1 MERTASLLSFSSR
14 SSSHSSTNRN
24 NEPLL
29 PYAENVMD
37 TKPIRGLSIF
47 GRGFYRRI
55 LIWTVASMILVSL
68 ALFKAGDG
76 IVTEA
81 SSRIAQ
87 PATATKYSPPQ
98 PTIIGN
104 EDGGPV
110 LVIVEGKNK
119 DKQGKPSEKVDQGK
133 KEFTA
138 SNRPEETQTEGEKKE
153 GGTGQDQEKIFKE
166 EQAKTTEQ
174 EKEKDGQGV
183 QLPMGDKDELSAEE
197 DAENQKKW
205 DEDVKK
211 MPWLQFPQ

>member
-14 SSSHSSTNRN
+14 SSSSASTNRN

-29 PYAENVMD
+29 PYAESAME
-37 TKPIRGLSIF
+37 TKPVRGLSIF

-76 IVTEA
+76 IATETF
-81 SSRIAQ
+81 AQ
-87 PATATKYSPPQ
+87 PATATKYPPPQ

-119 DKQGKPSEKVDQGK
+119 DNQDKTSETVDDVKEEPTESK
-133 KEFTA
+133 K
-138 SNRPEETQTEGEKKE
+138 PEETPTEGEKKE
-153 GGTGQDQEKIFKE
+153 GSDQDQEKIIKE
-166 EQAKTTEQ
+166 EQGKTTER
-174 EKEKDGQGV
+174 EKEKDDQKS
-183 QLPMGDKDELSAEE
+183 QLSTDDDKDELSAEE
-197 DAENQKKW
+197 DAQNQKMW
-205 DEDVKK
+205 DEDIKK
-211 MPWLQFPQ
+211 MPWLQFPL